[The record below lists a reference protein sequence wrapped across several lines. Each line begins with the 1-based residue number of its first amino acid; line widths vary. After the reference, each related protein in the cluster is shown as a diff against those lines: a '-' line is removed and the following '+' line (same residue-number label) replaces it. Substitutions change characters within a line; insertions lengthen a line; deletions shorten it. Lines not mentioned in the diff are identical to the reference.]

1 MEGALA
7 TAGLGV
13 EAVDAVLASANGSL
27 DGDLQEALAL
37 AQVFGARLP
46 EVPVA
51 ALKGSLGEALGA
63 SGALLAAALVAA
75 LETRRLPGTRG
86 LERLEEGWPPL
97 AWSGEARELRL
108 RVGLIH
114 ASSADGQHYA
124 LVIAES

>member
-1 MEGALA
+1 
-7 TAGLGV
+7 
-13 EAVDAVLASANGSL
+13 
-27 DGDLQEALAL
+27 
-37 AQVFGARLP
+37 
-46 EVPVA
+46 
-51 ALKGSLGEALGA
+51 
-63 SGALLAAALVAA
+63 LLAAALVAA